1 MDEINPVSTR
11 DTGIGLTESHM
22 ARLFQ
27 SFSQA
32 YSSITRKFGGTGLG
46 LAISKRL
53 AEMMGGEI
61 SVIVASSLEG
71 IESVVK
77 CIEMG
82 ADDFLTKPVNNTLLR
97 ARINSSLEKKR
108 LRDQRKEL
116 IRRFATSEV
125 AYDLEVSGFA
135 LGGKWVEASIMFS
148 DIRSFTAMAESQSP
162 EETIDMLNAYYTLMF
177 DAISGH
183 GGVVNQIIGD
193 GLMSV
198 FGAPLP
204 QIDHC
209 ESAVLA
215 ALEMIELIDG
225 FNLDRVAQGKKE
237 IHIGIGIASGN
248 VVAGYTGTSHRA
260 TYTCVGDTVNLAAR
274 LEAHTKVLAQPILID
289 KFTRN
294 ALSPQIQVEAR
305 GPIQLKGKTISIDI
319 FSIPTGQIV

>member
-1 MDEINPVSTR
+1 
-11 DTGIGLTESHM
+11 
-22 ARLFQ
+22 
-27 SFSQA
+27 
-32 YSSITRKFGGTGLG
+32 
-46 LAISKRL
+46 
-53 AEMMGGEI
+53 MGGKI

-77 CIEMG
+77 CTEMG

-116 IRRFATSEV
+116 IRCFATSEV
-125 AYDLEVSGFA
+125 ADDLEISGFA

-148 DIRSFTAMAESQSP
+148 DIRSFTTMAESQSP

-209 ESAVLA
+209 ESAVRA
-215 ALEMIELIDG
+215 ALEMIELSDG
-225 FNLDRVAQGKKE
+225 SGIVYRVHSGK
-237 IHIGIGIASGN
+237 
-248 VVAGYTGTSHRA
+248 
-260 TYTCVGDTVNLAAR
+260 
-274 LEAHTKVLAQPILID
+274 
-289 KFTRN
+289 
-294 ALSPQIQVEAR
+294 
-305 GPIQLKGKTISIDI
+305 ISIIINSQAGHEMMINEIQPEI
-319 FSIPTGQIV
+319 F